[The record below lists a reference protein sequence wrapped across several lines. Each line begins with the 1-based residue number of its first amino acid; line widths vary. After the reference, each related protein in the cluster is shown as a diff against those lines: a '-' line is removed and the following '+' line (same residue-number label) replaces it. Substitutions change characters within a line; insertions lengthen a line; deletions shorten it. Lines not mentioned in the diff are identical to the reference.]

1 MSKLKKHPII
11 QDGKIIGYEQKE
23 KEIKIVV
30 CNKKEA
36 DEIIIAN
43 HYSHK
48 ATKNS
53 FLSFLVYYKDKV
65 AGALQVG

>member
-11 QDGKIIGYEQKE
+11 QDDKIIGYEQKE

-36 DEIIIAN
+36 DEIILLD
-43 HYSHK
+43 
-48 ATKNS
+48 KN
-53 FLSFLVYYKDKV
+53 KV
-65 AGALQVG
+65 AETRYFKTINRK